1 MSPYEEA
8 LTDAAASVVLSAD
21 DPEAD
26 AASEEL
32 ELPVAEPHAASDS
45 VMPTVSKRAIAFFI
59 ISSSSLP

>member
-8 LTDAAASVVLSAD
+8 LTDAAASAALSAD
-21 DPEAD
+21 DAEAD

-32 ELPVAEPHAASDS
+32 PDAEPHAASDS
-45 VMPTVSKRAIAFFI
+45 VMPAVSKRAIAFFI